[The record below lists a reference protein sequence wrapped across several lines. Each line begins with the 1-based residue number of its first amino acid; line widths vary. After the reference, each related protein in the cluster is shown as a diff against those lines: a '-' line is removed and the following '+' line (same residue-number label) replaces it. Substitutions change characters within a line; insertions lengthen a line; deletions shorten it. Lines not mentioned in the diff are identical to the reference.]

1 LPAALPRTDD
11 LNGHVLLALGQ
22 LPDLLGQ
29 DIKSDGS
36 LILGVLMDN
45 QLGEVVLIGL
55 LTGYIRD
62 TNLLDRHG

>member
-1 LPAALPRTDD
+1 
-11 LNGHVLLALGQ
+11 LLALGQ

-29 DIKSDGS
+29 DIKGDGS